1 MSNLRKLVGLVAAAM
16 LLVVAGGSAVAAQ
29 DKPLDGE
36 RVEVAAVWT
45 GAEQKNFKKVLDAF
59 EKKTGASVRF
69 TSTGDDIAPVLE
81 PRIAGGNPPDIAV
94 LPQPGLLRDFA
105 QRGALQPIQD
115 VAGAE
120 VDANYAPIWRELGTV
135 NGQLYGVWF
144 KSANKSLV
152 WYNAKVLRD
161 AGVQPATD
169 FNQLLADMQT
179 VADSG
184 VKPLSVGAANG
195 WTITDIFENIYL
207 AQAGAEKYD
216 QLAQH
221 QIPWTDDSVK
231 QALTTMGQIVQSDYL
246 AGGTSRTLQTE
257 FPQSVQNLYA
267 SPPKA
272 GFEIEADFVA
282 GQVSSVT
289 KAKIGKNAK
298 LFPFPGVNGGPA
310 PVVSG
315 GDVAVLFKDSEG
327 GKELMKFLATP
338 EAAQVWAKAGGYIS
352 ANKNVPPNAYPN
364 ATFRQIAN
372 ALVTSTNVQYDMS
385 DLQPAS
391 FGATDGQGEWKI
403 FQDFLSNPSNVDGT
417 AEQLESAAAQ
427 AYASGG

>member
-1 MSNLRKLVGLVAAAM
+1 MANLKRLVGLVAAA
-16 LLVVAGGSAVAAQ
+16 LLLAAVAGPAVSAQ

-45 GAEQKNFKKVLDAF
+45 GTEQKSFKKVLDAF

-81 PRIAGGNPPDIAV
+81 PRIAGGNAPDVAV

-105 QRGALQPIQD
+105 QRGALQPIED

-152 WYNAKVLRD
+152 WYNTKVFRD

-169 FNQLLADMQT
+169 FNQLLTDMKT
-179 VADSG
+179 IADSG

-195 WTITDIFENIYL
+195 WTLTDIFENIYL

-216 QLAQH
+216 QLAKH
-221 QIPWTDDSVK
+221 EIPWTDDSVR
-231 QALTTMGQIVQSDYL
+231 QALSTMAQVVQADYL
-246 AGGTSRTLQTE
+246 AGGVSRTLQTE
-257 FPQSVQNLYA
+257 FPRSVQNLYA
-267 SPPKA
+267 SPAKA
-272 GFEIEADFVA
+272 GLEIEADFVA
-282 GQVSSVT
+282 SEISGST
-289 KAKIGKNAK
+289 KAKLGKNAK
-298 LFPFPGVNGGPA
+298 FFPFPGISGGPA
-310 PVVSG
+310 PVVTG

-327 GKELMKFLATP
+327 GKELVKFLATP
-338 EAAQVWAKAGGYIS
+338 EAAAVWAKAGGYIS
-352 ANKNVPPNAYPN
+352 ANKNVPPNAYSN

-372 ALVTSTNVQYDMS
+372 VLVTSTNVQFDMS

-403 FQDFLSNPSNVDGT
+403 FQDFLQNPSNVDGT
-417 AEQLESAAAQ
+417 AQQLESAAAQ
-427 AYASGG
+427 AYASGA